1 MSAGAA
7 SSSGG
12 ARAHQSAA
20 ITDRMNSRPARGGQH
35 PTMDQVAEAAGVSR
49 ATVSRVINGAPSV
62 DSKIREMVQRAIAET
77 GYVPNVAARS
87 LVTRRSN
94 SVALVISEPD
104 RPDNN
109 SFLNRIFTDPYF
121 GRITAGAT
129 SALRPHDIHLVV
141 IPTDSTDPH
150 QVVRYLRQGHVD
162 GVLLI
167 SSHEQ
172 DTLPRQVHDLGIPA
186 VVSARPTSPIAVSYV
201 DVDQRLGARLAAD
214 HLLNRGCRR
223 LATISGPLDIPSGLD
238 RLEGFRDYLLGRGLD
253 GVPMVEGDFT
263 RSGGEVAAR
272 RLLSDF
278 PDIDGLFVGNDLMA
292 EGALRAVQ
300 DLGRRVPDDIAVV
313 GFDDSSAALD
323 CRPLLTTVPQPV
335 EEMAAEMAEVLL
347 AHIASPVRLP
357 RSVTFQPTLV
367 IRDSA

>member
-1 MSAGAA
+1 MTSAAAGARRRPGG
-7 SSSGG
+7 SG
-12 ARAHQSAA
+12 RESALKRKTPGA
-20 ITDRMNSRPARGGQH
+20 ITDAMTTRPARGGQN

-62 DSKIREMVQRAIAET
+62 DAKIREIVQRAIAET

-87 LVTRRSN
+87 LVTRKSN

-104 RPDNN
+104 RPFDS

-129 SALRPHDIHLVV
+129 GALRPHDIHLVI
-141 IPTDSTDPH
+141 IPTDSTDH
-150 QVVRYLRQGHVD
+150 HHVIRYLRQGHVD

-201 DVDQRLGARLAAD
+201 DVDQRLGAQLAAD
-214 HLLNRGCRR
+214 HLLGRGRSR

-238 RLEGFRDYLLGRGLD
+238 RLEGFRDYLLSRGFSS
-253 GVPMVEGDFT
+253 VPTIEGDFT

-278 PDIDGLFVGNDLMA
+278 
-292 EGALRAVQ
+292 
-300 DLGRRVPDDIAVV
+300 
-313 GFDDSSAALD
+313 
-323 CRPLLTTVPQPV
+323 
-335 EEMAAEMAEVLL
+335 
-347 AHIASPVRLP
+347 
-357 RSVTFQPTLV
+357 
-367 IRDSA
+367 